1 MRRGAREGADKS
13 QAKDNDMVTRKSKEP
28 TPQPHAV
35 LVGFTDL
42 STLWEGSTPIFP
54 SEHAA
59 KWAIRDPRL
68 RPKLVA
74 NRAVAFVGHS
84 RVVHLERFARAYE
97 DYCFERFECQ

>member
-1 MRRGAREGADKS
+1 MRLSVREGADKS
-13 QAKDNDMVTRKSKEP
+13 QAKGRFMVTRKATAP

-35 LVGFTDL
+35 LVGFNPL
-42 STLWEGSTPIFP
+42 NALWEGSAPIFP
-54 SEHAA
+54 SENSA

-97 DYCFERFECQ
+97 EYCFERFERQ